1 MTYTELLRHLHE
13 AELLRDSIQ
22 ESQAISLQEYKNQ
35 KLSTLKT
42 CLGHVNT
49 AEALIEIGYDIER
62 NKRIILAQKH
72 VIQSCI
78 DYFTSCNE
86 NVAQLIP
93 SQTAKKLNLTITQGL
108 S

>member
-22 ESQAISLQEYKNQ
+22 ESQAMSIEEYNNQ

-42 CLGHVNT
+42 CLNHVDV
-49 AEALIEIGYDIER
+49 AEALIEKGYDVER
-62 NKRIILAQKH
+62 NKRIILAQKNA
-72 VIQSCI
+72 IQSCI
-78 DYFTSCNE
+78 DYFASRNE
-86 NVAQLIP
+86 NVSQLIP
-93 SQTAKKLNLTITQGL
+93 TQTAKKLNLTITQGL